1 MNKKSI
7 STLLALLLM
16 LGSQLFAQF
25 AETRGNASLQIDDLM
40 NRKLYPSSL
49 SNIQWRCNNLF
60 TWNANNTV
68 VQSVVKTG
76 TTDTI
81 LSLDALNKVV
91 EKNQQKKLKG
101 MPPFKWENEDTFR
114 YSNDSKI
121 FRFNMLTNDLTLVNS
136 FEAEGENSEFEPTTG
151 RIAFTKENNLYVS
164 ENGKTMAVTNDSDKG
179 IVNGKTVHRNEFGI
193 DGGIFWSPK
202 GNLLA
207 FYRMDETMV
216 TEYPLVNIDERIAKV
231 EYIRYPMAGMTSH
244 HVTVGV
250 FNPVT
255 KQVVFLKTG
264 DPAEQYLTN
273 VSWSPDEKYI
283 FIAVLNRDQ
292 NHMWLNKYD
301 AMTGDFVK
309 TLFEETDNEYVE
321 PLHGL
326 DFLKT
331 NPSQFLWQSRRDG
344 YNHIYLYDV
353 EGNLVKQVTK
363 GPWEVTS
370 YQGFDPKE
378 TKIFFTSTQESPI
391 QRHLYSVELKTGKT
405 LKYTSAKGTHT
416 TLVSPD
422 GKLIID
428 RLSSLEIGSRTT
440 LINEKAA
447 VVRLIAEDVNPL
459 KDYNLGSTSFVTLKA
474 DDGSDLYG
482 RLILPVGFDPSKK
495 YPTLVYVY
503 GGPHSQLVSDTWL
516 GAAPLYFN
524 YLTTKGYIV
533 WTLDNRGTSNR
544 GADFEQVIHRKL
556 GDIESKDQMV
566 GVNYLKS
573 LPYVDATR
581 IGIDGWSYGGF
592 MTLTLYLRNPGV
604 FKVATCGGPVIDW
617 KYYEIMYGER
627 YMDTP
632 EQNPEGYKKAS
643 ILNYVDQL
651 QGKLLVIH
659 GAQDNTVVWQNSLQ
673 FIQSCIKKG
682 KQVDYFVYPNHE
694 HNVSGADRLHLYRKL
709 AEYYDQNL

>member
-1 MNKKSI
+1 MNKKST

-16 LGSQLFAQF
+16 LGLQLFAQQKQL
-25 AETRGNASLQIDDLM
+25 AIDDLM

-49 SNIQWRCNNLF
+49 SNIQWRNNTLF
-60 TWNANNTV
+60 TWNSNNCL
-68 VQSVVKTG
+68 VQSQVKTG
-76 TTDTI
+76 TIDTI
-81 LSLDALNKVV
+81 LSLDALNQIVV
-91 EKNQQKKLKG
+91 KNQQKKLNN
-101 MPPFKWENEDTFR
+101 MPDFTWENENVFR
-114 YSNDSKI
+114 YSNDSKF
-121 FRFNMLTNDLTLVNS
+121 FRFNMVNRDLTLVNS
-136 FEAEGENSEFEPTTG
+136 FETEGENSEFEPTSG

-164 ENGKTMAVTNDSDKG
+164 ENGKTIAVTNDADKG

-193 DGGIFWSPK
+193 NGGIFWSPK

-216 TEYPLVNIDERIAKV
+216 TQYPLVDIDTRIATV
-231 EYIRYPMAGMTSH
+231 DYIRYPMAGMASH

-250 FNPVT
+250 FNPLT
-255 KQVVFLKTG
+255 TQVIFLKSG
-264 DPAEQYLTN
+264 EPAEQYLTN
-273 VSWSPDEKYI
+273 ITWSPDEKYI

-301 AMTGDFVK
+301 ALTGDFVK

-331 NPSQFLWQSRRDG
+331 NPSQFIWQSRRDG
-344 YNHIYLYDV
+344 FNHLYLYDAD
-353 EGNLVKQVTK
+353 GNLIKQVTK
-363 GPWEVTS
+363 GPWEVTE

-378 TKIFFTSTQESPI
+378 TKIFYTSTQENPLE
-391 QRHLYSVELKTGKT
+391 RHLYSVDLKTGRT
-405 LKYTSAKGTHT
+405 IKYTSANGTHT

-428 RLSSLEIGSRTT
+428 QLTSLEIGSRTS

-447 VVRLIAEDVNPL
+447 NVRLIAEDVNPL
-459 KDYNLGSTSFVTLKA
+459 KNYKIGVTTFVTLKA

-503 GGPHSQLVSDTWL
+503 GGPHSQLVTDSWL
-516 GAAPLYFN
+516 GGTNLYFN
-524 YLTTKGYIV
+524 YLASKGYII
-533 WTLDNRGTSNR
+533 WTLDNRGTSFR
-544 GADFEQVIHRKL
+544 GADFEQVIHRHL
-556 GDIESKDQMV
+556 GDIENKDQMV

-592 MTLTLYLRNPGV
+592 MTLTLTLRNPGV

-632 EQNPEGYKKAS
+632 EQNPEGYKKACL
-643 ILNYVDQL
+643 LNYVDQL
-651 QGKLLVIH
+651 QGKVLVIH

-673 FIQSCIKKG
+673 FIQTCIQKG

-694 HNVSGADRLHLYRKL
+694 HNVRGIDRLHLYHKL
-709 AEYYDQNL
+709 ADYYDQNL

>member
-1 MNKKSI
+1 MNKKSTP
-7 STLLALLLM
+7 TLLALFLM
-16 LGSQLFAQF
+16 LGSQLFAQQKQL
-25 AETRGNASLQIDDLM
+25 AIDDLM

-49 SNIQWRCNNLF
+49 SNIQWRSNNFF
-60 TWNANNTV
+60 TWNANNCV
-68 VQSVVKTG
+68 VQSIVKTG

-101 MPPFKWENEDTFR
+101 MPPFKWESENIFR

-121 FRFNMLTNDLTLVNS
+121 FRFNMFTSELTMVNS
-136 FEAEGENSEFEPTTG
+136 FDAEGENSEFEPTTS

-164 ENGKTMAVTNDSDKG
+164 KNGKTVAVTNDSDKG

-202 GNLLA
+202 GKLLA

-250 FNPVT
+250 FNPGT

-264 DPAEQYLTN
+264 EPAEQYLTN

-301 AMTGDFVK
+301 AVTGDFVK
-309 TLFEETDNEYVE
+309 TLFEDTDKEYVE

-353 EGNLVKQVTK
+353 EGNLVKQITK

-370 YQGFDPKE
+370 YQGFDTKE
-378 TKIFFTSTQESPI
+378 TKIFYTSTQESPI
-391 QRHLYSVELKTGKT
+391 QRHLYSVEPKTGKT
-405 LKYTSAKGTHT
+405 IKYTSEKGTHT

-422 GKLIID
+422 GKLVID
-428 RLSSLEIGSRTT
+428 RLSSLEIGSRTM

-447 VVRLIAEDVNPL
+447 VIRLIAEDVNPL
-459 KDYNLGSTSFVTLKA
+459 KDFKIGETSFVTLKA

-524 YLTTKGYIV
+524 YLATQGYIV

-544 GADFEQVIHRKL
+544 GAEFEQIIHRHL
-556 GDIESKDQMV
+556 GEIESRDQMV

-581 IGIDGWSYGGF
+581 MGIDGWSYGGF
-592 MTLTLYLRNPGV
+592 MTLTMYLRNPGV

-632 EQNPEGYKKAS
+632 EQNPDGYKKAC
-643 ILNYVDQL
+643 ILNYVDQF

-673 FIQSCIKKG
+673 FIQTCIKKG
-682 KQVDYFVYPNHE
+682 KPVDYFVYPNHE
-694 HNVSGADRLHLYRKL
+694 HNVSGTDRLHLYRKL
-709 AEYYDQNL
+709 AEYYDQNLKLYEK

>member
-1 MNKKSI
+1 MNKKST
-7 STLLALLLM
+7 STLLAFLLM
-16 LGSQLFAQF
+16 LVSQLSAQQKQL
-25 AETRGNASLQIDDLM
+25 SIDDLM

-49 SNIQWRCNNLF
+49 QNLQWRNASQF
-60 TWNANNTV
+60 TWNANNRI
-68 VQSVVKTG
+68 VQSTVKSG

-81 LSLDALNKVV
+81 FSLDELNAAI
-91 EKNQQKKLKG
+91 EKKQQKKLKTI
-101 MPPFKWENEDTFR
+101 PAFTWENENVFR
-114 YSNDSKI
+114 FANDSKV
-121 FRFNMLTNDLTLVNS
+121 FRLNMLTKDLTLANS
-136 FEAEGENSEFEPTTG
+136 FDPEGENAEFEPTTG
-151 RIAFTKENNLYVS
+151 RIAFTKQNNLYVS

-179 IVNGKTVHRNEFGI
+179 IVNGQTVHRNEFGI
-193 DGGIFWSPK
+193 KDGIFWSPK

-207 FYRMDETMV
+207 FYRLDETMV

-231 EYIRYPMAGMTSH
+231 ENIRYPMAGMASH

-250 FNPVT
+250 FDPV
-255 KQVVFLKTG
+255 KSQVIYLKTG
-264 DPAEQYLTN
+264 EPADQYLTN
-273 VSWSPDEKYI
+273 ITWSPDEKYI

-301 AMTGDFVK
+301 ALTGNFVK

-321 PLHGL
+321 PLEGMY
-326 DFLKT
+326 FLKT
-331 NPSQFLWQSRRDG
+331 NPSQFIWQSRRDG
-344 YNHIYLYDV
+344 FNHLYLYDV
-353 EGNLVKQVTK
+353 EGNLVKQVTR
-363 GPWEVTS
+363 GPWEVTE

-378 TKIFFTSTQESPI
+378 TKIFYTSTQENPLE
-391 QRHLYSVELKTGKT
+391 RHLYSVELKTGKT
-405 LKYTSAKGTHT
+405 LKYNSIKGTHY
-416 TLVSPD
+416 TLVSAD
-422 GKLIID
+422 GKNIID
-428 RLSSLEIGSRTT
+428 RLSSLETGSRTS
-440 LINEKAA
+440 LINDKSA
-447 VVRLIAEDVNPL
+447 VVRVIAEDINPL
-459 KDYNLGSTSFVTLKA
+459 KDYTLGETKFITLKA

-482 RLILPVGFDPSKK
+482 RIILPAGFDPSKK

-516 GAAPLYFN
+516 GGGNVYFN
-524 YLTTKGYIV
+524 YLASKGYIV

-544 GADFEQVIHRKL
+544 GADFEQVIHRRL

-573 LPYVDATR
+573 LPYVDAAR

-592 MTLTLYLRNPGV
+592 MTLTMILRNPGV

-643 ILNYVDQL
+643 LLNYVDKL
-651 QGKLLVIH
+651 DTRLLVIH

-673 FIQSCIKKG
+673 FIKTCIEKG

-694 HNVSGADRLHLYRKL
+694 HNVRGADRLHLYRKL